1 MILGRDCE
9 ALWKSWASL
18 MIRSDWTSPPGRDRV
33 ANQAWPHRIAVANA
47 CATFLLI
54 LAGGLVTNTGSG
66 LAVPDWPTTFGE
78 NMFLFPWS
86 KMVGGIFFEHSHRL
100 LGSAVGLL
108 TLTLGVLLWIREP
121 RRWVRWLGAGAVGAV
136 LLQGTLGG
144 LRVVL
149 VQERL
154 AVAHGM
160 LAQAFFALMVSV
172 ALFTSP
178 AWTRMPAR
186 ALPAEAGRVGRLS
199 LLVTVLLYLQ
209 IFFGALLTHMGARL
223 DAHLATAGAIAVLV
237 LTLGAQVARR
247 RADLP
252 GLARPVIL
260 FGGLLTLQLFLGFG
274 AYLGRFTGVALPLGQ
289 LSVLLFPVAHRLN
302 AGLLLVTSLVLM
314 LRAFRTA
321 GWRLGRT
328 DPDWVSRQVTA

>member
-1 MILGRDCE
+1 M
-9 ALWKSWASL
+9 
-18 MIRSDWTSPPGRDRV
+18 SPSGRDRT
-33 ANQAWPHRIAVANA
+33 AARAWPHRIAVANA

-108 TLTLGVLLWIREP
+108 TLTLGVLLWIQEP

-149 VQERL
+149 VQESL
-154 AVAHGM
+154 AIAHGM
-160 LAQAFFALMVSV
+160 LAQAFFALMASV
-172 ALFTSP
+172 AVFTSP
-178 AWTRMPAR
+178 AWTRMAER
-186 ALPAEAGRVGRLS
+186 ALPPEAGRAGRLS
-199 LLVTVLLYLQ
+199 LLITVLLYLQ
-209 IFFGALLTHMGARL
+209 IFFGALLTHIGARL
-223 DAHLATAGAIAVLV
+223 DAHLATAGVVAVLV
-237 LTLGAQVARR
+237 LTLGAQVVRR

-252 GLARPVIL
+252 GLARPVML
-260 FGGLLTLQLFLGFG
+260 LCGLLALQLLLGLG

-289 LSVLLFPVAHRLN
+289 LSALAFPVAHRVN
-302 AGLLLVTSLVLM
+302 GGLTLVTSLVLA
-314 LRAFRTA
+314 LRTFRT
-321 GWRLGRT
+321 
-328 DPDWVSRQVTA
+328 S